1 MISVPTMQGKHTS
14 FYWRRRDLGLWRN
27 MPKRGRN
34 VNLKRVGAR
43 LGVSKAAAPSRV
55 PYVGLD
61 NLHSSVGTTSD
72 RGGPVEVALGTRR
85 GAAGGAGASSLAG
98 CVRREVA
105 CVRLG

>member
-1 MISVPTMQGKHTS
+1 MSLWRATPDRGPVGSKGHAHTN
-14 FYWRRRDLGLWRN
+14 FYWRRRDLGSWRSKN

-43 LGVSKAAAPSRV
+43 LGVSKAAAPSHV

-61 NLHSSVGTTSD
+61 NLHSSVGTTID

-85 GAAGGAGASSLAG
+85 GAAGGA
-98 CVRREVA
+98 
-105 CVRLG
+105 

>member
-1 MISVPTMQGKHTS
+1 MSLARATPVRGPVGSKGHVHKS
-14 FYWRRRDLGLWRN
+14 FYWRRRDLGLWRSKN

-43 LGVSKAAAPSRV
+43 LGVLKAAAPSRV

-85 GAAGGAGASSLAG
+85 GAAGGAY
-98 CVRREVA
+98 RRP
-105 CVRLG
+105 

>member
-1 MISVPTMQGKHTS
+1 MSLARATPVRGPVGSKGHVHTS

-34 VNLKRVGAR
+34 VNLKRVEAR

-61 NLHSSVGTTSD
+61 NLHSSVGSD
-72 RGGPVEVALGTRR
+72 RGGPIEVALGTRR
-85 GAAGGAGASSLAG
+85 GAAGGAY
-98 CVRREVA
+98 RWP
-105 CVRLG
+105 

>member
-1 MISVPTMQGKHTS
+1 MSLWRAIPVRGPVGSKGHVHTS
-14 FYWRRRDLGLWRN
+14 FYWRRRDLGLWRSKN

-34 VNLKRVGAR
+34 VNLKRVGVR

-72 RGGPVEVALGTRR
+72 RGGPVEIALGTRR
-85 GAAGGAGASSLAG
+85 GAAGGAY
-98 CVRREVA
+98 RWP
-105 CVRLG
+105 